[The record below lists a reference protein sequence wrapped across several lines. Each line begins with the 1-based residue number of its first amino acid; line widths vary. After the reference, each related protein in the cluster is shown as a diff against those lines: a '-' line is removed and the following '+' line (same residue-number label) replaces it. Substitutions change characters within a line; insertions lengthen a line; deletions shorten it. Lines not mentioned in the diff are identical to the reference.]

1 MPDGRDGAGPDA
13 AAANPG
19 APGPRW
25 QRLRGRPSL
34 TVVLVSL
41 YVIENSG
48 IRLLASIL
56 RRAGVT
62 VHEIY
67 FKDWVSNRVEP
78 PTEREIELLVSEI
91 VRIGPGLVGLS
102 VRASAFHAMARDL
115 TTRIRAAWD
124 GPVLWGGMHASSC
137 PEEAAA
143 VADLVCIGESERSF
157 AMLAD
162 RLRSG
167 GDLATIPGLWVHTA
181 DGLVRHPAADLVED
195 LDSLPHPDYGSPD
208 KVVIEWN
215 RVRRGRD
222 PCVDESLYLV
232 MASRG
237 CPFPSCTFCSNSVVD
252 RMYPGRHYHRTR
264 SVGHVIDEIAAAR
277 RVFPRLRRIRFDDEE
292 FPVASAWLDEFCAR
306 WPAEV
311 GLPFEIHMDP
321 RVVTPERL
329 ARLRDVG
336 LSMVFMGIQ
345 GTERI
350 NRDLYHRHVP
360 DDQVLRAA
368 RAIHESGV
376 RAGYQVIL
384 DDPVSTSA
392 DKRALFDL
400 LLRID
405 RPYELVLFSLT
416 VYPGSA
422 IAEELKRRALITD
435 ADIEGRQT
443 KVFRQFRV
451 DLSYPRPPEDRFWT
465 ALHVMVSKSFIPKA
479 LLRAFA
485 RSARLARHPAP
496 LTALAYAANVIK
508 VGAMG
513 FGLLVRGELTWAVLR
528 RWLHPR
534 NLVTF

>member
-1 MPDGRDGAGPDA
+1 MHSAPGEETAGATGRGPET
-13 AAANPG
+13 
-19 APGPRW
+19 PGPRW
-25 QRLRGRPSL
+25 QPLVGRERLTL
-34 TVVLVSL
+34 VLVSL

-56 RRAGVT
+56 RNAGVT

-67 FKDWVSNRVEP
+67 FKDWVSNRIEP
-78 PTEREIELLVSEI
+78 PTAREIDLLVAEI
-91 VRIGPGLVGLS
+91 VGIAPDLVGLS
-102 VRASAFHAMARDL
+102 VRASAFHDMARDL
-115 TTRIRAAWD
+115 TRRIRAAWD

-137 PEEAAA
+137 PEEAAS
-143 VADLVCIGESERSF
+143 VADLVCVGEAERSV
-157 AMLAD
+157 AMLFE
-162 RLRSG
+162 RLRAG
-167 GDLATIPGLWVHTA
+167 GEIAAIPGLWVHTA
-181 DGLVRHPAADLVED
+181 DGLARNPTADLVQD
-195 LDSLPHPDYGSPD
+195 LDSLPHPDYASPD

-222 PCVDESLYLV
+222 PCLDESLYLV

-264 SVGHVIDEIAAAR
+264 TVGHVIDEITAAR
-277 RVFPRLRRIRFDDEE
+277 AIFPRLRRIRFDDEE
-292 FPVASAWLDEFCAR
+292 FPVAPAWMDEFCAR

-321 RVVTPERL
+321 RAVTPERL

-345 GTERI
+345 STEKV
-350 NRDLYHRHVP
+350 NRDLYRRNVS
-360 DDQVLRAA
+360 DEQVLRAA

-422 IAEELKRRALITD
+422 IAEELKKRGLITD
-435 ADIEGRQT
+435 AEVEGRQS

-451 DLSYPRPPEDRFWT
+451 DLSYPRPAEDRFWT
-465 ALHVMVSKSFIPKA
+465 ALHVMVSKSFIPKP

-485 RSARLARHPAP
+485 ASGRLARHPAP
-496 LTALAYAANVIK
+496 LTALAYAANVVK